1 MKIDILNFKSKKT
14 KWMVYSIIVI
24 LVIFIIGK
32 FAMEIIAII
41 SGIIVLIFLF
51 FLFKLFGSIGKLE
64 PKELKF
70 HSLEEKAAYHRK
82 IGEMR
87 AIKDYKETEKRKKET
102 TDAIFNF
109 LGGYEKKKRK
119 Y

>member
-1 MKIDILNFKSKKT
+1 MDMPDFKSKKT
-14 KWMVYSIIVI
+14 KWIVYSVI
-24 LVIFIIGK
+24 AILIIFIVGK

-41 SGIIVLIFLF
+41 GGIIVLIFLF
-51 FLFKLFGSIGKLE
+51 FLFKLFSSISTSE
-64 PKELKF
+64 PKKPKF
-70 HSLEEKAAYHRK
+70 HSLEEEAAYYRK

-87 AIKDYKETEKRKKET
+87 GVKAYKDEIKRKKDTEK
-102 TDAIFNF
+102 AIFDF